1 MSELR
6 PRSTRSLAKNAAPK
20 PAAGIARHGQLKK
33 SGPWG
38 SIVKFLG
45 LAVVVVL
52 VSGISL
58 GGIVFSQL
66 ATNVQA
72 NAVTLV
78 GETEGPPPSI
88 GAFDGGFNMLIVG
101 SDRCENPDGCKDR
114 EADLN
119 DVTMLLHV
127 SEDQT
132 NAVAVSIPRDL
143 VVPIPSCPRIDG
155 KGNNSAMSARPIN
168 ETLSYGGLAC
178 TVLTVEK
185 LTGLEIPFAGLIT
198 FNGVIEMTNAVGGVP
213 VCFAGP
219 VKDKYTGL
227 DIKEAGTYTIA
238 GQDALNFLRSRHGV
252 GDGSDLTRI
261 SSQQVYL
268 SSLVRTLKSAET
280 LSDPVKLYGLA
291 QAATTSMSLSNSLA
305 SLDTMASIGLA
316 LKDVPLEAVTFVQY
330 PGTTGVGGVYE
341 GKVAP
346 IKAKADA
353 LFAKIRADEPFTLA
367 AVGDGR
373 GSVLDPNAPAVE
385 TPAVPAPDPAVPVD
399 PNVPVDPA
407 ATAAPV
413 DPAAVL
419 DVKGQTAADY
429 TCSKPFTG

>member
-1 MSELR
+1 
-6 PRSTRSLAKNAAPK
+6 
-20 PAAGIARHGQLKK
+20 
-33 SGPWG
+33 
-38 SIVKFLG
+38 
-45 LAVVVVL
+45 
-52 VSGISL
+52 
-58 GGIVFSQL
+58 
-66 ATNVQA
+66 VQA

-101 SDRCENPDGCKDR
+101 SDRCENPEGCKDR

-155 KGNNSAMSARPIN
+155 KGNNSAMSGRPIN

-268 SSLVRTLKSAET
+268 SSLVRTLKSSET
-280 LSDPVKLYGLA
+280 LGDPVKVYGLA
-291 QAATTSMSLSNSLA
+291 RAATTSMSLSNSLA
-305 SLDTMASIGLA
+305 SVDTMASIALA
-316 LKDVPLEAVTFVQY
+316 LKDIPLENVTFVQY
-330 PGTTGVGGVYE
+330 PGTTGVGGIYQ

-353 LFAKIRADEPFTLA
+353 LFAKIRADEPFALA
-367 AVGDGR
+367 TVGDGR
-373 GSVLDPNAPAVE
+373 GSVADPDAPVAEAPAAE
-385 TPAVPAPDPAVPVD
+385 TPAVPDPAATVD